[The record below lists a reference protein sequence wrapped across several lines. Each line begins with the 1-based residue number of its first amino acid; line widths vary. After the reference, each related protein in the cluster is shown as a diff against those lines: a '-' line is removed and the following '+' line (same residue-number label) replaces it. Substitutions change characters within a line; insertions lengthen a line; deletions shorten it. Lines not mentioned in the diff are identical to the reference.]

1 MVLKTKVLESS
12 SRTQLENSMNKF
24 LSTIQEKVILDFKI
38 ISSQRKNT
46 SPAEVYIVI
55 IVSRE

>member
-1 MVLKTKVLESS
+1 MVSKTKVIESS

-24 LSTIQEKVILDFKI
+24 LSTIQEKDILDFKI

-55 IVSRE
+55 IVHRE

>member
-1 MVLKTKVLESS
+1 MVLKTKVIESS
-12 SRTQLENSMNKF
+12 SRRQLENSMNKF
-24 LSTIQEKVILDFKI
+24 LSTLQEKDILDFKI

-55 IVSRE
+55 IVCRE

>member
-1 MVLKTKVLESS
+1 MVLKTKVIESS

-24 LSTIQEKVILDFKI
+24 LSTIQEKDILDFKI

-55 IVSRE
+55 IVYRE

>member
-1 MVLKTKVLESS
+1 MVLKTKVIESS
-12 SRTQLENSMNKF
+12 SRRQLENSMNKF
-24 LSTIQEKVILDFKI
+24 LSTLQEKDILDFKI

-55 IVSRE
+55 IVYRE